1 MVIFHSYVS
10 LPEGKGILQIFSCKK
25 ERGRSTSHGHLS
37 INPFPRF
44 IDDKFAIDF
53 LHCKGPQKRIDP
65 TDPTPKRLVM
75 CLTWGTYEGRMCVFF
90 HPPFRKTNSQVR
102 WSGMLRV
109 GVFVAMCG
117 DSPWWQSPSQASA
130 FFSGTNEVPE
140 GFWSWT
146 QQQLGCNGWW
156 FYGGFLKWGYPK
168 LMGVNTKMI

>member
-109 GVFVAMCG
+109 GVFCCHVWRFPMVTIPLPG
-117 DSPWWQSPSQASA
+117 FSILQRYQWSA
-130 FFSGTNEVPE
+130 RGLLVVDAAATRLQWLMVLWRFPKMGLPQTH
-140 GFWSWT
+140 
-146 QQQLGCNGWW
+146 GCQ
-156 FYGGFLKWGYPK
+156 Y
-168 LMGVNTKMI
+168 